1 MTDPTS
7 LIERLSLQPHPEG
20 GWYAETHR
28 DAPADGGR
36 GSLTQIYYLLEAG
49 QQSRWHRVTD
59 ATEVWHHYAGG
70 PLELLLSPDG
80 AGIER
85 VVLGSDIAA
94 GESPHCVIAPKVWQS
109 ARPLGGW
116 SLCGCTVAPAF
127 EFSGFEMAPDGW
139 EPGPGG

>member
-1 MTDPTS
+1 MTDPKT

-28 DAPADGGR
+28 DVAADGGR
-36 GSLTQIYYLLEAG
+36 GCLTQIYYLLEAG
-49 QQSRWHRVTD
+49 QRSRWHRVTD

-70 PLELLLSPDG
+70 PLELLLSEDG
-80 AGIER
+80 QAVTR
-85 VVLGSDIAA
+85 HLLGTDFEA
-94 GESPHCVIAPKVWQS
+94 GERPQLTIAPNVWQS
-109 ARPLGGW
+109 ARPLGDW

-139 EPGPGG
+139 EPGA